1 LVLGDQLS
9 LLPVPS
15 IIMKQGRKRYFLQ
28 PAEHLCL
35 LYYTSQGIRTC
46 HFLEPLAIDTK

>member
-35 LYYTSQGIRTC
+35 LYYTSQGIR
-46 HFLEPLAIDTK
+46 LATFSNLLQIDTK